1 MVECDS
7 GDGMYEYNYE
17 NNKIMEYVYRYTNT
31 KKMNIESQNMRQIT
45 GLNTNAHKDTGNRD
59 TNIAI

>member
-1 MVECDS
+1 
-7 GDGMYEYNYE
+7 MYEYNYE